1 MRCNYHEMTQEEIQ
15 TTLTRL
21 LKAGP
26 IRLSDLVL
34 PTVNDN
40 LRKVAKSRTGTDF
53 EVEWF
58 AVNEAVWSLVA
69 RRLAW
74 IEIDQAHPMAW
85 FIQLTERGKAA
96 AESKAF
102 NPEDST
108 GYMRRLVQDSPATS
122 AAVQLY
128 LRESLK
134 SFEQECYLASAVLL
148 GVAAEACMLE
158 TADAFVNWSG
168 EPAAKLRRML
178 ENPRTFYLAKLEGF
192 QKCLAVT
199 KGSLPMDLSD
209 NLDLD
214 VTAVLQL
221 IRLTRNDAG
230 RPTGR
235 RINREDAFNHLV
247 LYARAN
253 KRLYDLVGFFKDETS
268 RGESIAAA

>member
-1 MRCNYHEMTQEEIQ
+1 MNQEEIQ
-15 TTLTRL
+15 TTLIEL

-26 IRLSDLVL
+26 IRLSELVL
-34 PTVNDN
+34 PAVNNN

-74 IEIDQAHPMAW
+74 IEIDQGHPWAW

-96 AESKAF
+96 AESEAV
-102 NPEDST
+102 NPDDPL
-108 GYMRRLVQDSPATS
+108 GYMRLLLQSAPATS
-122 AAVQLY
+122 DVVQLY

-134 SFEQECYLASAVLL
+134 SFEQECYLASAVML

-168 EPAAKLRRML
+168 EPAKKLRAML
-178 ENPRTFYLAKLEGF
+178 ENRRTSYITKLEEF
-192 QKCLAVT
+192 QKRLTTAQ
-199 KGSLPMDLSD
+199 SLLPRELSD

-230 RPTGR
+230 HPTGR
-235 RINREDAFNHLV
+235 KIDREGAFNHLV
-247 LYARAN
+247 IYARAN
-253 KRLYDLVGFFKDETS
+253 KRLYDLMGFLN
-268 RGESIAAA
+268 AAILRSQSTAVAGD